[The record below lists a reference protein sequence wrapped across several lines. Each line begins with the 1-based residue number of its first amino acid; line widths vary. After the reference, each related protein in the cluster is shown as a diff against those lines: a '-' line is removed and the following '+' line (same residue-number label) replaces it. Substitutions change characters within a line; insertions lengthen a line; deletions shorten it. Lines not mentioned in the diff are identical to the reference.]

1 MSSVGALIRRIIGTD
16 AKGGSRKEGWK
27 MNSYVNLM
35 LEVEAAKK
43 RLSSALRTGWEADR
57 QSQARSPANHQ
68 KFNRLLRPGL
78 GSLAPSPEVTGR
90 CVRGSRLATQ
100 SGGVTIETSVWIVSY
115 LFAVLGLVRAAYS
128 ENPLV
133 WLAVWPA
140 PVALISTIFIF
151 SRQGF
156 HYRDGL
162 LVLGR
167 DRLSP
172 GGRGDR
178 S

>member
-1 MSSVGALIRRIIGTD
+1 
-16 AKGGSRKEGWK
+16 

-35 LEVEAAKK
+35 LDAEGAKK
-43 RLSSALRTGWEADR
+43 RLLSTLRTGLEADR
-57 QSQARSPANHQ
+57 QSQVRLHANQQKCNRS
-68 KFNRLLRPGL
+68 LRPRPGR
-78 GSLAPSPEVTGR
+78 LAPSPEGTGR
-90 CVRGSRLATQ
+90 CVRGSRLSTQ
-100 SGGVTIETSVWIVSY
+100 CGSVTIETSVWIVSY

-128 ENPLV
+128 ENPLL

-140 PVALISTIFIF
+140 PVALVSTIFIF
-151 SRQGF
+151 FRQGF

-162 LVLGR
+162 FVLGR
-167 DRLSP
+167 EQLST